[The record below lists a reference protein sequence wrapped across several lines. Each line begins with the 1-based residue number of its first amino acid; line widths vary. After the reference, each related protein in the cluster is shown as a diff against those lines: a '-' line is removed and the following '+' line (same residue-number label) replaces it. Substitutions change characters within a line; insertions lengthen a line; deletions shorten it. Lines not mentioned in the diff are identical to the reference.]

1 MDAIFEKLTEYTW
14 ILACSFITSFA
25 VAFFMGANDVANS
38 FATAVGSK
46 ALTLRQA
53 CIIAAFAEFLGAVA
67 LGGRVTETIK
77 KGIADPND
85 FQDDPEELMLGMFTA
100 TIGTASW
107 LFVAT
112 YFKLPV
118 SSSHSV
124 VAAVMGF
131 TIVARGFGAIDWI
144 EFAKIASSWV
154 LSPVLSG
161 IISVAVY
168 MCVKYAVLIKEDPFA
183 AGLRFVPIIYGITL
197 FINVTPVTNQI
208 FYVVEQYKEADYDEN
223 CGTGCPPYAPPYES
237 WVPLV
242 CAISAGIFAGLVTGI
257 FVALFVVPRQRKS
270 IANSF
275 TQLEETIAEKSPI
288 VNADSAECYRSTE
301 SSVLI
306 NKPTETINQ
315 QKAEKLFSFLQTL
328 TATFNSFVHGSND
341 VSNAIG
347 PLAAVYTI
355 WQTGSVFTES
365 ETQIWILAYG
375 GVGIVLGLAIW
386 GKNVIETLGT
396 NITHLTPSRGFTIE
410 LGAATTV
417 LIASRAGIPVSTTH
431 CMVGSV
437 VAVGYASNDGS
448 VSWRLFGKIFAS
460 WIVTIPFAA
469 LITAAFFAAL
479 RPTL

>member
-288 VNADSAECYRSTE
+288 VNADSAE
-301 SSVLI
+301 
-306 NKPTETINQ
+306 
-315 QKAEKLFSFLQTL
+315 
-328 TATFNSFVHGSND
+328 
-341 VSNAIG
+341 
-347 PLAAVYTI
+347 
-355 WQTGSVFTES
+355 
-365 ETQIWILAYG
+365 
-375 GVGIVLGLAIW
+375 
-386 GKNVIETLGT
+386 
-396 NITHLTPSRGFTIE
+396 
-410 LGAATTV
+410 
-417 LIASRAGIPVSTTH
+417 
-431 CMVGSV
+431 
-437 VAVGYASNDGS
+437 
-448 VSWRLFGKIFAS
+448 
-460 WIVTIPFAA
+460 
-469 LITAAFFAAL
+469 
-479 RPTL
+479 